1 MDSLTISVVALA
13 VVQVCMAFFVVR
25 KTASAGLSKRALTL
39 KHIASEALAYSKKQG
54 GTPEEQM
61 LHALSAARLA
71 DEKDN
76 GKRDYSD
83 SELRVAIESQDLK
96 P

>member
-1 MDSLTISVVALA
+1 MDSLTTSVVVLA
-13 VVQVCMAFFVVR
+13 VVQVGMAVFVVR
-25 KTASAGLSKRALTL
+25 KTTSAGLSKRAVTL
-39 KHIASEALAYSKKQG
+39 KHIAQEALAYSKQQG
-54 GTPEEQM
+54 GTEEEQM

-83 SELRVAIESQDLK
+83 QELRVAIQAQR
-96 P
+96 